1 MKIKKY
7 INQEIN
13 GFLILNTYCKITKN
27 GKKTRKVLIRCSECG
42 REFERGASVDFE
54 HIKCKCKCEYLKPK
68 KEKYHFIEWEGVRYT
83 QTDFCKL
90 YEIKPETFR
99 SRIANGETVEEAISQ
114 TLKKICPV
122 CEKEFDGKHSQKYC
136 SKTCARR
143 AGHHRGTSGD
153 GKYKPLEV
161 KTCVICGKQFKS
173 IRDDAKTCSIECRRQ
188 RDRIIRN
195 SRYKGLREKGLFD
208 ESVTL
213 KNVFKKY
220 EGKCQCC
227 GKLLSFEAE
236 VCENDYPSIDHVIP
250 LSKGGTHEWD
260 NVQLLCRGCNIKK
273 SNKIIDYN
281 SKKSEVRL

>member
-1 MKIKKY
+1 MKVKKF

-13 GFLILNTYCKITKN
+13 GFLILDTYPKTTAN
-27 GKKTRKVLIRCSECG
+27 GKKTRKVLLRCSDCG
-42 REFERGASVDFE
+42 REFERAANCNFESV
-54 HIKCKCKCEYLKPK
+54 KCKCKVKYLQPK
-68 KEKYHFIEWEGVRYT
+68 QDRRRFIEWNGVQYR
-83 QTDFCKL
+83 QSEFCRL
-90 YEIKPETFR
+90 HEINLGTFR
-99 SRIANGETVEEAISQ
+99 TRIKNGETVEEAISQ

-122 CEKEFDGKHSQKYC
+122 CEKEFDGKHSEKYC

-153 GKYKPLEV
+153 GKYKPLED

-188 RDRIIRN
+188 RDHINRN
-195 SRYKGLREKGLFD
+195 SRYKGLKEKGLFD

-227 GKLLSFEAE
+227 GKLLSFDTG
-236 VCENDYPSIDHVIP
+236 VTENDYPSIDHVIP
-250 LSKGGTHEWD
+250 LSRGGSHQWE
-260 NVQLLCRGCNIKK
+260 NVQLLCRKCNILK
-273 SNKIIDYN
+273 SNKVQ
-281 SKKSEVRL
+281 EVKT